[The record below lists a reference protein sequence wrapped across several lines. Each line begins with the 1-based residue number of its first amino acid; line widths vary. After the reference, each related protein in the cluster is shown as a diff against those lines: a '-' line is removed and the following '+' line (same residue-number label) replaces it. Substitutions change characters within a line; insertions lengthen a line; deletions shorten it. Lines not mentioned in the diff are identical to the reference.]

1 VAINLEKGGTL
12 NLSKSAKSLSK
23 VLVGL
28 GWEPAETGHDFDLD
42 ASALLLKA
50 DGKVP
55 SDGYLVFYNQPESAC
70 GSVHHSGDDR
80 TGGNSDGDDEVIEV
94 NLDEVPKQI
103 ERVLFVVS
111 IDAAK
116 ARGQNFGQV
125 SNAYIRIV
133 DASSDEEIVRYD
145 LGEDFS
151 SEIGLHFGELYRDGS
166 AWQFKAIGKG
176 FQDDLGGLI
185 RPFGVNA

>member
-1 VAINLEKGGTL
+1 MAINLEKGGTL
-12 NLSKSAKSLSK
+12 NLSKTSAGLSK

-28 GWEPAETGHDFDLD
+28 GWEPSESGHPFDLD
-42 ASALLLKA
+42 ASALLLK
-50 DGKVP
+50 DDKKVP
-55 SDGYLVFYNQPESAC
+55 SDGYFVFYNQPDSAC

-94 NLDEVPKQI
+94 TLDEVPARI
-103 ERVLFVVS
+103 SSILFVVS
-111 IDAAK
+111 IDKAK
-116 ARGQNFGQV
+116 ERGQNFGQV

-133 DASSDEEIVRYD
+133 DASNDSEIVRYD

-151 SEIGLHFGELYRDGS
+151 SEIGLHFGELYRDGDS
-166 AWQFKAIGKG
+166 WQFRAIGQG
-176 FQDDLGGLI
+176 FQEDLGGLI